1 MQHVKR
7 DDPRLLQTA
16 CSRPAGI
23 SASTSKVCGEFAN
36 WTRLEDPNTG
46 NYLSDISKFTSLFP
60 TTMSWLEYIQSRTTG
75 SNIETEMTVFL
86 SCALFMVSVSSTTY
100 VLKQYI
106 QKATTSPFRFTAYS
120 QSSRNYFLHKF
131 MTNLKST
138 YSRTLKCASHS
149 SRRTL
154 RTEYATTS
162 QVP

>member
-1 MQHVKR
+1 
-7 DDPRLLQTA
+7 
-16 CSRPAGI
+16 
-23 SASTSKVCGEFAN
+23 
-36 WTRLEDPNTG
+36 
-46 NYLSDISKFTSLFP
+46 
-60 TTMSWLEYIQSRTTG
+60 MSWLEYIQSRTTG